1 MTDTKNVI
9 KIIKSGVSTLIYYTK
24 GGLFMAVWKC
34 TVCGETKEGR
44 CRPQKCPK
52 CGATKEKFEKEQ

>member
-1 MTDTKNVI
+1 MI
-9 KIIKSGVSTLIYYTK
+9 EGVVNKTTPYFIDKVVSI
-24 GGLFMAVWKC
+24 MAVWKC

-52 CGATKEKFEKEQ
+52 CGATKESFEKQA

>member
-1 MTDTKNVI
+1 LTDTKNVI
-9 KIIKSGVSTLIYYTK
+9 RIIIRVEFPLLIIQK
-24 GGLFMAVWKC
+24 VGCVMAVWKC

-52 CGATKEKFEKEQ
+52 CGATKEKFEKQQ

>member
-1 MTDTKNVI
+1 
-9 KIIKSGVSTLIYYTK
+9 
-24 GGLFMAVWKC
+24 MAIWKC

-52 CGATKEKFEKEQ
+52 CGASKEKFEKQQ